1 MHYPYDYERTKLIIK
16 EMTELLVLDLVDK
29 HVVTNQIVLEVGY
42 DIDNLT
48 NRNIDYK
55 GEATID
61 RYGRSVPKHA
71 HGTINLEHKTSSN
84 KIIGEA
90 VMELYD
96 RIIDKRLL
104 TRRINVTANNI
115 ISEEQAEKDN
125 SFEQIDLFTDYS
137 KVKKKNEKEKKERNL
152 QRSIL
157 DIKKKFGKNAILKGM
172 NFEDGA
178 TTIDRN
184 SQVGGHKG

>member
-1 MHYPYDYERTKLIIK
+1 MA
-16 EMTELLVLDLVDK
+16 ELLVLDLVDK
-29 HVVTNQIVLEVGY
+29 HLVTNQLVLTVGY

-55 GEATID
+55 GEVTID

-71 HGTINLEHKTSSN
+71 HGTENLDHKTSSN
-84 KIIGEA
+84 KIISEA
-90 VMELYD
+90 VMKLYD

-104 TRRINVTANNI
+104 TRRITLTANNVI
-115 ISEEQAEKDN
+115 NEEQAEKEN
-125 SFEQIDLFTDYS
+125 SIEQIDLFTDY
-137 KVKKKNEKEKKERNL
+137 NEKEQKHNKELKERNL

-157 DIKKKFGKNAILKGM
+157 DIKKKYGKNAILKGM

-178 TTIDRN
+178 TTIERN
-184 SQVGGHKG
+184 EQVGGHKG